1 MSSEDCS
8 SSCRH
13 GVPLWVFTTSNFHF
27 VRHSRPLHNGVKS
40 PTAFGR
46 SRSGPD
52 SNGYAINGHRESLL
66 S

>member
-1 MSSEDCS
+1 MSCEDCLPS
-8 SSCRH
+8 RRH

-52 SNGYAINGHRESLL
+52 SNGYVIDGHRESLL